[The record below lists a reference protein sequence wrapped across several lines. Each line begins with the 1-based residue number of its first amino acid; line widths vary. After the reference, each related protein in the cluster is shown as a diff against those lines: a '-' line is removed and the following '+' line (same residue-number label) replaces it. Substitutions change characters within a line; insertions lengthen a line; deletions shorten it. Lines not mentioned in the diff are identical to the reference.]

1 MISKF
6 TVENFG
12 SIKDRVILSM
22 EADNS
27 THLEDYYIVKPN
39 NKDRLLKM
47 AFIYGANASGKTNI
61 IKAITFLRAFVLAA
75 PRVKNQEINF
85 MPFLFQENALEKL
98 SRFEVEFYS
107 DQTKYL
113 YEISLTRKAVHSERL
128 YNLKTR
134 KSLVFERVSNLNSE
148 TTVITFGSTVKISK
162 TDREILEAN
171 TLWNNSVLSGYL
183 KTNLESKDL
192 QNAVHFFTQYLGDII
207 VPNTDLMGFTNNL
220 LKNNSF
226 LKPSIIELLQK
237 ADFKISDV
245 SIENVKIQ
253 VTEELRSLVPN
264 KFKEIFEE
272 NVVRGANEI
281 EAQQLMF
288 KHTVEGH
295 TYNLPFDMESEG
307 TKRYYEFSGILSS
320 LIHSSA
326 GLMIDEIESSLHPD
340 LLKHFLLLYLVN
352 SKNSQIICTSHYRE
366 FLMEK
371 DLFRPDAVWFAEK
384 QENGSTDLYS
394 LVDFDTSVIRNTSSV
409 YNAYK
414 IGKLG
419 AVPELSDPYINGN
432 GKED

>member
-1 MISKF
+1 
-6 TVENFG
+6 
-12 SIKDRVILSM
+12 
-22 EADNS
+22 
-27 THLEDYYIVKPN
+27 
-39 NKDRLLKM
+39 
-47 AFIYGANASGKTNI
+47 
-61 IKAITFLRAFVLAA
+61 
-75 PRVKNQEINF
+75 
-85 MPFLFQENALEKL
+85 
-98 SRFEVEFYS
+98 
-107 DQTKYL
+107 
-113 YEISLTRKAVHSERL
+113 
-128 YNLKTR
+128 
-134 KSLVFERVSNLNSE
+134 
-148 TTVITFGSTVKISK
+148 
-162 TDREILEAN
+162 
-171 TLWNNSVLSGYL
+171 
-183 KTNLESKDL
+183 
-192 QNAVHFFTQYLGDII
+192 
-207 VPNTDLMGFTNNL
+207 MGFTNNL

-272 NVVRGANEI
+272 NVVRGGNEI

-288 KHTVEGH
+288 KHTVEGN

-384 QENGSTDLYS
+384 QENGSTDLYLS
-394 LVDFDTSVIRNTSSV
+394 LIH
-409 YNAYK
+409 
-414 IGKLG
+414 I
-419 AVPELSDPYINGN
+419 
-432 GKED
+432 